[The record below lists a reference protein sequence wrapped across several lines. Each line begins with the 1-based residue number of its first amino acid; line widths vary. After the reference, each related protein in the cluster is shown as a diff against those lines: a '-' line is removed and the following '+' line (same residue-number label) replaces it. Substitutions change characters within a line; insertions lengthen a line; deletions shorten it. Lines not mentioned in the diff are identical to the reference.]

1 MQSRC
6 YTARL
11 VATVHL
17 ETCAMPST
25 PAFRT
30 NQLDESP
37 RTGARLIYWALQPV
51 LLLSVLTAFYFNQ
64 DEPAMYLV
72 CLVFV
77 QLVLGVV
84 EYQYPARDMWI
95 QPAKEKTG
103 LITIAV
109 LVGVTGTV
117 VSGWYHDVLAPPL
130 SELRQHL
137 HLDIWPHHWPVL
149 AQVFLAF
156 FAGEFIWYWMHRAEH
171 RWPLI
176 WKVSAHGAH
185 HAFKKLNAI
194 NSGANHPLELLWIV
208 LPQIIVEL
216 LFGVGNAIL
225 GSLILLVTQASI
237 AHCNLR
243 LNTIGIGLFFTTNAY
258 HIRHHSADLVESNTN
273 YGCAAILWDRIFGTF
288 VDSGIRDAGIGPIE
302 PTTLEKLLMPIREP
316 VGSVIAPGI
325 K

>member
-1 MQSRC
+1 M
-6 YTARL
+6 
-11 VATVHL
+11 
-17 ETCAMPST
+17 ST
-25 PAFRT
+25 PPVFRT
-30 NQLDESP
+30 NHLDGLP
-37 RTGARLIYWALQPV
+37 RLGTRLIFWTLQPV

-64 DEPAMYLV
+64 DEPAMYLA

-84 EYQYPARDMWI
+84 EYQYPARDTWI

-109 LVGVTGTV
+109 LVSVAGTA
-117 VSGWYHDVLAPPL
+117 VSDWYHDVLALPL
-130 SELRQHL
+130 SELRQDL
-137 HLDIWPHHWPVL
+137 HLDIWPHDWPVL
-149 AQVFLAF
+149 TQVLLAF
-156 FAGEFIWYWMHRAEH
+156 FTGELIWYWMHRAEH

-194 NSGANHPLELLWIV
+194 NFGANHPLELLWIV

-225 GSLILLVTQASI
+225 GSLILLVTQTSI
-237 AHCNLR
+237 AHSNLR
-243 LNTIGIGLFFTTNAY
+243 LNTTGIGLLFTANAY
-258 HIRHHSADLVESNTN
+258 HIRHHSADLMESNTN

-288 VDSGIRDAGIGPIE
+288 VDSGIREAGMGSIE
-302 PTTLEKLLMPIREP
+302 PTTLEKLLIPIREP
-316 VGSVIAPGI
+316 AGSVIAPGL